1 VHVEVRVDTQRHVLL
16 EVQVYLQEV
25 LGISGALLVKAF
37 VREHAEQARFRHTNN
52 ELRHLGIR
60 ASMIARR
67 FGTSGPSDGRGS

>member
-60 ASMIARR
+60 ASMMAPR
-67 FGTSGPSDGRGS
+67 FGT